1 MKYWKINT
9 SEREI
14 SVSSVCVFI
23 AVQVR
28 FGLLCLATVVSLWAL
43 SSHNLPMAHSVTVS
57 LLPLTL
63 HRHTLNPSEKPSADK
78 RDPEERFGQSHSVQS
93 VLSQCSRQPQRSEA
107 PPVRNNEH
115 SGMEHNVHCLGCSV
129 CHPHPAAPQQSCR
142 SFAGSAGP
150 ISSAI
155 PASLLCPEKE
165 ELSSNQRI
173 NSGVKPE

>member
-63 HRHTLNPSEKPSADK
+63 HRHTLNPPEKPSADK
-78 RDPEERFGQSHSVQS
+78 RDLEERFGQSHSVQS
-93 VLSQCSRQPQRSEA
+93 VLSQCSRQPQSVRGSSSE
-107 PPVRNNEH
+107 E
-115 SGMEHNVHCLGCSV
+115 
-129 CHPHPAAPQQSCR
+129 Q
-142 SFAGSAGP
+142 
-150 ISSAI
+150 
-155 PASLLCPEKE
+155 
-165 ELSSNQRI
+165 
-173 NSGVKPE
+173 